1 MTNTANKEQGMF
13 TIDLLNGQAVPLKSR
28 PGGIAIVAVTAAIPL
43 IVATA
48 MLGIYLQND
57 IILSIKTQEETRW
70 DERINKLSGAVEWK
84 KLINKEQAV
93 YNMCLSEVRSSI
105 SRHTQWSLVLLTL
118 VENMPD
124 SVVLT
129 GLHIQKHSNKKMV
142 PSKDNP
148 DEMTEIDIPS
158 RTLLIRVRGSSQHD
172 CVQAVKEFGDRLRS
186 SDYLGPKLE
195 NITYT
200 QEFDTIEGKEIAF
213 HEIRCIFKPGF

>member
-1 MTNTANKEQGMF
+1 MAKKEQGMF
-13 TIDLLNGQAVPLKSR
+13 TIDLLNGRAVPLKSR
-28 PGGIAIVAVTAAIPL
+28 PGGIAIVAVTAAMPI
-43 IVATA
+43 IVAIA
-48 MLGIYLQND
+48 MLGVYLQND
-57 IILSIKTQEETRW
+57 IILSVKTQEETRW
-70 DERINKLSGAVEWK
+70 DEQINKLSGAVEWK
-84 KLINKEQAV
+84 QLIDKEQAI
-93 YNMCLSEVRSSI
+93 YNNCLAEVRSSI

-129 GLHIQKHSNKKMV
+129 GMDIQKQTNKKMV
-142 PSKDNP
+142 PNKDVP
-148 DEMTEIDIPS
+148 DEMIEINIPS

-172 CVQAVKEFGDRLRS
+172 CVQEVKEFGDRLRS

-200 QEFDTIEGKEIAF
+200 QQFDTIEGKEIAF